1 MDCARGLGAAPPPLP
16 DTKKA
21 AASLSGSRRMDA
33 NAADYSSATSGSA
46 TRMRPQY
53 SQTMI
58 FLPWRM
64 ST

>member
-1 MDCARGLGAAPPPLP
+1 MDCARGLGAAPAGH
-16 DTKKA
+16 KKA
-21 AASLSGSRRMDA
+21 AASPSGSRRMDA
-33 NAADYSSATSGSA
+33 DAADYSSATSGSA